1 MLQSNLYSSGLNISH
16 RRKEFA
22 MTGSL
27 QIKNNK
33 YYAVINL
40 TDTNGKRKQKWI
52 PTNLEIKGNKKKAA
66 QILED
71 TLKEF
76 EQRNSNYDDILFTD
90 YLAEWL
96 ERIKHTLEPSTYAG
110 YLGNIKGHIIPYFKD
125 KHLKIYEVKP
135 YHLEGFYA
143 YLMSGEKPLSA
154 QTVKHNHR
162 VINKALNDA
171 VRHEIIATNPAQR
184 AVTPK
189 VKKYVGSF
197 LNTKQLQELFIL
209 FKETAIADVIM
220 FIATYGL
227 RRSEALGL
235 CWEKVDFENGVFTI
249 SRAMIQHTDNGYY
262 LKECVKN
269 DSSYRTLPLTND
281 ITKMLLSLKE
291 KQEENKKFFGTSY
304 ISNDF
309 VFVWEDGNPIL
320 PNYLTRTFHKI
331 IKRSN
336 LPQIRLHDLRHS
348 TASNLLAN
356 GFSVVEVQHWLGHSQ
371 ASTTLNFYS
380 HIDGTSKQNIKFALE
395 KMLPLEKC

>member
-1 MLQSNLYSSGLNISH
+1 
-16 RRKEFA
+16 

-40 TDTNGKRKQKWI
+40 IDIDGKRKQKWF
-52 PTNLEIKGNKKKAA
+52 PTNLETKGNKKKAT

-71 TLKEF
+71 KLKEL
-76 EQRNSNYDDILFTD
+76 EKRNSNYDEILFTD
-90 YLAEWL
+90 YLTDWL
-96 ERIKHTLEPSTYAG
+96 ERIKHTLEPSTYSG
-110 YLGNIKGHIIPYFKD
+110 YSGNIKGHIIPYFCD
-125 KHLKIYEVKP
+125 KNLKIYEVKP
-135 YHLEGFYA
+135 YHLEGFYTH
-143 YLMSGEKPLSA
+143 LMSGENPLSA

-171 VRHEIIATNPAQR
+171 VRHEIISSNPAQN

-197 LNTKQLQELFIL
+197 LNTNQLKELFAL
-209 FKETAIADVIM
+209 FKGTVIEDLIM

-235 CWEKVDFENGVFTI
+235 CWEKVDFENGFFTV
-249 SRAMIQHTDNGYY
+249 SRAMIQHNGKGYY
-262 LKECVKN
+262 LKECTKN
-269 DSSYRTLPLTND
+269 DSSYRSLPLTDD
-281 ITKMLLSLKE
+281 ITKMLLSIRE
-291 KQEENKKFFGTSY
+291 KQEKHKNFLGSSY
-304 ISNDF
+304 DLNDF
-309 VFVWEDGNPIL
+309 VFVWEDGKPIL
-320 PNYLTRTFHKI
+320 PNYLSKTFHKI
-331 IKRSN
+331 VEKSN
-336 LPQIRLHDLRHS
+336 LPTIRLHDLRHS

-380 HIDGTSKQNIKFALE
+380 HIDGTSKQNIKFALQ
-395 KMLPLEKC
+395 KMLPLKKVLEKC